1 MEKLESLVEFRR
13 QLHNQGYSKP
23 ETQEFE
29 KNYSCKIHAHEFSV
43 FALVEEGEFIL
54 RTEKNNEV
62 FHPGDTC
69 SVTAGTM
76 HAEGSGPD
84 GAKIIFGKKII

>member
-1 MEKLESLVEFRR
+1 MVKLESLVEFKR

-23 ETQEFE
+23 ETREFK
-29 KNYSCKIHAHEFSV
+29 KNYKCQIHAHEFSV

-54 RTEKNNEV
+54 CTEKNNEV

-69 SVTAGTM
+69 CVTAGTI

-84 GAKIIFGKKII
+84 GAKIIFGKKFI

>member
-1 MEKLESLVEFRR
+1 MEKLDSLVEFKH

-23 ETQEFE
+23 EKLAFE
-29 KNYSCKIHAHEFSV
+29 ENYSCKFHAHEFSV

-54 RTEKNNEV
+54 RTEKNSEV

-69 SVTAGTM
+69 NVTAGTL
-76 HAEGSGPD
+76 HAEGSGPH
-84 GAKIIFGKKII
+84 GAKIIFGKKFI

>member
-1 MEKLESLVEFRR
+1 MKKLESLAEFRR
-13 QLHNQGYSKP
+13 QLDNQGYSKP

-29 KNYSCKIHAHEFSV
+29 ENYSCEIHAHAFSV

-54 RTEKNNEV
+54 HTEKNSEA

-69 SVTAGTM
+69 NVTAGKL

-84 GAKIIFGKKII
+84 GAKIIFGKKFI

>member
-1 MEKLESLVEFRR
+1 MEKLKSPAEFRR

-23 ETQEFE
+23 ETQEFGE
-29 KNYSCKIHAHEFSV
+29 NFSCKIHTHEFSV

-54 RTEKNNEV
+54 HTETNSEV

-69 SVTAGTM
+69 NVKAGTL

-84 GAKIIFGKKII
+84 GAKIIFGKKFL

>member
-1 MEKLESLVEFRR
+1 MEKITSIAVFRR
-13 QLHNQGYSKP
+13 QLRKQGYGKP

-29 KNYSCKIHAHEFSV
+29 INYSCKLHAHEFSV
-43 FALVEEGEFIL
+43 FALVEEGEFIF

-62 FHPGDTC
+62 FRPGDTC

-84 GAKIIFGKKII
+84 GAKIIFGKKFI